1 MQATT
6 FGERL
11 KRERE
16 MRGVTLEEIAVAT
29 RISPRFLEALESEQW
44 DQLPGGIFN
53 RGFIRSIARFLGLDE
68 EALVADYAFATQ
80 GQPEVAFHM
89 ESFEAKRRSRLA
101 SGLLF
106 LGLAALV
113 ACGWLVFH
121 RYDAIL
127 APLLKSYSGSS
138 AAENAPPAP
147 AAVSTPEAPPATTAA
162 AAPKTVASTS
172 TGASVAV
179 ANQPSARTGILE
191 LRAEAGKPAQ
201 VKIVADG
208 TTVFSGRLT
217 PGQSQTFQ
225 ARERFE
231 VSASDSS
238 AILLELNGQT
248 VPPLGPPGQ
257 AGSIT
262 LTKNDLKKTQG
273 VPH

>member
-29 RISPRFLEALESEQW
+29 RISPRFLEALENEQW

-80 GQPEVAFHM
+80 GQPEVALHM
-89 ESFEAKRRSRLA
+89 ETFEAKRPSRLA
-101 SGLLF
+101 SGVLV
-106 LGLAALV
+106 LGLAAVV

-121 RYDAIL
+121 RYDDIL

-138 AAENAPPAP
+138 AAENSPPVP
-147 AAVSTPEAPPATTAA
+147 AAVSTLEAPPATTSSSQG
-162 AAPKTVASTS
+162 TVPNTS
-172 TGASVAV
+172 AGASVAV
-179 ANQPSARTGILE
+179 VNQPAARPGILE
-191 LRAEAGKPAQ
+191 LKAEAGKPTQ

-225 ARERFE
+225 AREKFE
-231 VSASDSS
+231 VSANESS